1 MILANL
7 LKVGR
12 KNSMKIS
19 QMIRKIKWI
28 KKNLKKL
35 LSIEVIVKTIIGF
48 IG

>member
-1 MILANL
+1 
-7 LKVGR
+7 
-12 KNSMKIS
+12 MKIS